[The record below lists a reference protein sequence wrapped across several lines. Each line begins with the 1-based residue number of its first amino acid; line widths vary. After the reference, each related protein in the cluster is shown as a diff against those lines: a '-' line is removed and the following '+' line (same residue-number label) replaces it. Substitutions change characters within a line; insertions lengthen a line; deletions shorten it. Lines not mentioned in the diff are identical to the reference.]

1 MENILPLIVIS
12 PVIFFIIAG
21 VKDMIVDY
29 IKAPIQA

>member
-12 PVIFFIIAG
+12 PVLFFI
-21 VKDMIVDY
+21 VSVLKEMVMDY